1 MTRPNRTA
9 AQPDLPSGPGAAAIL
24 AAGIGCAV
32 LGVFALLGNEFNG
45 IAGFFDFYS
54 PAGPLSGVTTCAIA
68 VWLAT
73 WFVLASIW
81 ADREI
86 AIGPVSAVALVLLA
100 IGFGLTF
107 PPVVNLLRGA

>member
-1 MTRPNRTA
+1 MVKPNECPA
-9 AQPDLPSGPGAAAIL
+9 PADLPSGPGAAAIL

-68 VWLAT
+68 VWLAS
-73 WFVLASIW
+73 WFVLATIW

-86 AIGPVSAVALVLLA
+86 AIAPVSAAALVLLA
-100 IGFGLTF
+100 IGFALTF
-107 PPVVNLLRGA
+107 PPVVSLLRSA